1 MPIVIIPEAYR
12 GPTKGLAQIS
22 VEGTT
27 VGETLEAVEAEYKGF
42 AELVFDKDGAVLK
55 FVKLFVNEEQI
66 DSLKLD
72 LALVDEDRL
81 EILAAI
87 AGG

>member
-12 GPTKGLAQIS
+12 GPTKGLAQIG
-22 VEGTT
+22 VEATT
-27 VGETLEAVEAEYKGF
+27 VGEALEAVEAEYKGF
-42 AELVFDKDGAVLK
+42 VELVFDKSGAVLK

-66 DSLKLD
+66 DSVKLD
-72 LALVDEDRL
+72 LALADEDRL